1 MIREAF
7 SLLLSAAL
15 PLAACTTAPAAPSAP
30 VVQAAAPAALSAP
43 GFYDFETQL
52 AVREQNPVDET
63 FLASVRDFSA
73 QTTAGLL
80 TGRENACYSPA
91 SLYFALALSAAGA
104 AGNTETQLLR
114 LLGAPDADTLTQNCA
129 NLYRLLY
136 TDNEVGKMQIANA
149 LWMESGAEFAPAFLQ
164 TASED
169 FYASLYTADL
179 DAPATVTAM
188 EQWVADHTGG
198 KIQPAIEPTPD
209 TMLYLMNTIYLSA
222 EWTDLFDADENTVG
236 PFRCAD
242 GTTPDATYMH
252 RKTLSSFV
260 RGDGY
265 LAAGLSLKS
274 QGSVTFVLPDEGVT
288 PADLL
293 TPERLSAILAG
304 GTEEQKKYGHVTW
317 TVPKFSYDSK
327 LDLKPMLQAC
337 GVTDLF
343 DAERADLSDM
353 TALKPAFLSAAS
365 QQTYIGVNEQGV
377 EAAAYTEL
385 AYAGSAAPED
395 RADMRLDRPFLY
407 IIKAANGTPLF
418 IGVCANP
425 A

>member
-1 MIREAF
+1 MIRETL
-7 SLLLSAAL
+7 SLLLSAVL
-15 PLAACTTAPAAPSAP
+15 PLLSAPAAPPSS
-30 VVQAAAPAALSAP
+30 VTQAAAPAALSAP
-43 GFYDFETQL
+43 AFDDFYAQRAIWD
-52 AVREQNPVDET
+52 QNPVDET
-63 FLASVRDFSA
+63 FLASIRGFSA

-80 TGRENACYSPA
+80 TGQENACYSPA
-91 SLYFALALSAAGA
+91 SLYFALSLSAAGA
-104 AGNTETQLLR
+104 AGNTETQLLD
-114 LLGAPDADTLTQNCA
+114 LLSASDVDTLTQNCG
-129 NLYRLLY
+129 NLYRVLY

-149 LWMESGAEFAPAFLQ
+149 LWMESGAEFTPAFLQ

-198 KIQPAIEPTPD
+198 KIQPTIQPTPD
-209 TMLYLMNTIYLSA
+209 TILYLMNTIYLTDQ
-222 EWTDLFDADENTVG
+222 WTALFDADENTVE
-236 PFRCAD
+236 PFHCAD

-274 QGSVTFVLPDEGVT
+274 QGSVTFVLPDEGVA

-304 GTEEQKKYGHVTW
+304 GTEEQQKYGHVTW

-353 TALKPAFLSAAS
+353 TSLKPAFLSGAS

-385 AYAGSAAPED
+385 SYAGSAAPED
-395 RADMRLDRPFLY
+395 QADMRLDRPFLY
-407 IIKAANGTPLF
+407 IIKATNDTPLF

-425 A
+425 T